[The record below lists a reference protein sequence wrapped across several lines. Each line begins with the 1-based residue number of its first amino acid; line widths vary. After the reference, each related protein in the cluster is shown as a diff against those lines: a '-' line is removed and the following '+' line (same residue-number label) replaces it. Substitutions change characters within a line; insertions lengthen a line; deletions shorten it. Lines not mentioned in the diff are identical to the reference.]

1 MVDTLETLVDELQ
14 LENSTRDATDPL
26 VKKMLGVVEKFL
38 KTHRVLCYGGT
49 AINNLLPKDQQFYN
63 PDQDI
68 PDYDFFS
75 ETPQHHAMMI
85 ADQLNALNI
94 GYVEVKP
101 GMHLGTFKVF
111 SEFHGVADVT
121 HLDSKIFDRLW
132 KDDITVHGIH
142 YVPPDF
148 LRMSMYLELS
158 RPKGDVSRWVKVYK
172 RLQLLNKH
180 YPMKCP
186 GEFPVSKELTQ
197 ERKKETLSLLKHHP
211 IILLGLSAMEIH
223 SKKTQWTTPVI
234 LLAEKSTIESVTKD
248 KKTTVTEGTELISS
262 RTDVLGEH
270 GEVVFRFYETQA
282 CHSYHLTRDHIRV
295 ASIPTLL
302 QFFYAYMYTNATQRE
317 ITRLLCVADR
327 LIELSEHENKR
338 HFALLT
344 PKECLGKQETLIDM
358 KKHRSELYTKLSK
371 DRESPDFLQ
380 YFFSYNPVNDKTR
393 RKKLLKKITNSETS

>member
-49 AINNLLPKDQQFYN
+49 AINNLLPEEKQFYN

-85 ADQLNALNI
+85 ADELNALKI

-121 HLDSKIFDRLW
+121 HLDPKIFDRLW

-186 GEFPVSKELTQ
+186 GEFPVSKELIH

-211 IILLGLSAMEIH
+211 IVLLGLSAMEIH

-302 QFFYAYMYTNATQRE
+302 QFFYAYLYTNATQRE

-338 HFALLT
+338 RFALLT

-393 RKKLLKKITNSETS
+393 RNKLLKKITSSETS

>member
-26 VKKMLGVVEKFL
+26 VKKMLGVVEQFL

-197 ERKKETLSLLKHHP
+197 ERKKETLSLLKHHQ

-248 KKTTVTEGTELISS
+248 KKTTVTEGTDLISS
-262 RTDVLGEH
+262 RTDVLGEQ

-302 QFFYAYMYTNATQRE
+302 QFFYAYMYTNATQHE

>member
-26 VKKMLGVVEKFL
+26 VKKMLGVVEQFL

-49 AINNLLPKDQQFYN
+49 AINNLLPNDQQFYN

-197 ERKKETLSLLKHHP
+197 ERKKETLSLLKHHQ

-234 LLAEKSTIESVTKD
+234 LLAEKSIIESVTKD
-248 KKTTVTEGTELISS
+248 KKTTVTEGTDLISS

-302 QFFYAYMYTNATQRE
+302 QFFYAYMYTNATQHE

>member
-1 MVDTLETLVDELQ
+1 MVETLQSLVEEIE
-14 LENSTRDATDPL
+14 LENSSRDATDPL
-26 VKKMLGVVEKFL
+26 VRKMLGVVESFL

-49 AINNLLPKDQQFYN
+49 AINNLLPEEKRFYN

-85 ADQLNALNI
+85 ADQLKALGI
-94 GYVEVKP
+94 GNVEVKP

-121 HLDSKIFDRLW
+121 HLDHKIFDRLW

-142 YVPPDF
+142 YVPPNF

-158 RPKGDVSRWVKVYK
+158 RPRGDVSRWVKVYK

-180 YPMKCP
+180 YPMTCP
-186 GEFPVSKELTQ
+186 GHAEISKELTA
-197 ERKKETLSLLKHHP
+197 ERKAEALSLLKHHP
-211 IILLGLSAMEIH
+211 IVLLGFSATEIH
-223 SKKTQWTTPVI
+223 SNQTHWTTPVI
-234 LLAEKSTIESVTKD
+234 LLAEKSTIESVTHGKE
-248 KKTTVTEGTELISS
+248 TVVTEGTELIPKQI
-262 RTDVLGEH
+262 DVIGENN
-270 GEVVFRFYETQA
+270 EIVFRFYETQA

-302 QFFYAYMYTNATQRE
+302 QFFYAYLYTNATEHE
-317 ITRLLCVADR
+317 ITRLLCVANR

-344 PKECLGKQETLIDM
+344 PKDCLGRQETLIDM
-358 KKHRSELYTKLSK
+358 KKHRTELYEKLSK
-371 DRESPDFLQ
+371 HRESPDFLQ

-393 RKKLLKKITNSETS
+393 RRKLLKNIKH